1 MTAALNGGPKANGN
15 GYNDY
20 RPELDGHDELAASE
34 QTPLLAT
41 SPIAPAQDPEVA
53 EAICAEEEAAVAAAN
68 GGVGDQHG
76 HDKPLNKTQIFL
88 LCYARLVEPV
98 AFFSIFPYINQM
110 IQHVSPGVRDADVG
124 FYSGLIESLFSLTQM
139 LVMLFW
145 GRVADRVGR
154 KPVLVASLVGVC
166 GATSIFGMATSL
178 WQMVLFRCLA
188 GVFAGTIVTIRT
200 MISEHSTPR
209 TQARSFSF
217 FAFAGNVGITVGPLL
232 GGVLADPAQQYPG
245 VFGGVRFFER
255 YPYAL
260 PSFAVGAVGL
270 TAVLTSAF
278 FVEETLV
285 KKSKATAQEEG
296 VGSVGPA
303 KEKSTWEL
311 LKTPGVGFVLY
322 VFAHVMLLAFAYTA
336 IISIFWFTSVEL
348 GGIEFTKFQ
357 IGLFMALT
365 GVSQAFWL
373 LVVFPPLQHRLG
385 TNGVMRLCANCYP
398 FFLGTNALLNA
409 LRRAGFDSAF
419 WVAVPCFLAVGP
431 GVSMSFTAVQLALND
446 ISPSPAMLGTL
457 NALALTG
464 LSGLRAFTPAL
475 FTSIFALGA
484 NSQFLGGYLVWAI
497 LVLLAAGFTVAAR
510 YLPEAS
516 EKGFPT
522 AATTATEAHAVRQ
535 DETEVEGGTR

>member
-15 GYNDY
+15 GYGNNSNGHHLG
-20 RPELDGHDELAASE
+20 PELNGQDELAASE
-34 QTPLLAT
+34 QTPLLA
-41 SPIAPAQDPEVA
+41 SASIAPAQDPDVADALCA
-53 EAICAEEEAAVAAAN
+53 EAEASDSRN
-68 GGVGDQHG
+68 GHQHG
-76 HDKPLNKTQIFL
+76 HDKPLPRAQIFL

-110 IQHVSPGVRDADVG
+110 IQHVSPGIRDADVG

-139 LVMLFW
+139 LVMLVW
-145 GRVADRVGR
+145 GRAADRVGR

-166 GATSIFGMATSL
+166 CATSIFGMATSL

-232 GGVLADPAQQYPG
+232 GGVLADPAQQYPR
-245 VFGGVRFFER
+245 VFGGVRFFEA

-260 PSFAVGAVGL
+260 PSFAVGVVGL

-285 KKSKATAQEEG
+285 RKPKMTAQEEG
-296 VGSVGPA
+296 HRQA
-303 KEKSTWEL
+303 EAAEKSTWEL
-311 LKTPGVGFVLY
+311 LKTPGVGIVLY

-336 IISIFWFTSVEL
+336 IIPVFWFTSVEL
-348 GGIEFTKFQ
+348 GGLQFTKFQ

-385 TNGVMRLCANCYP
+385 TNGVMRLCANLYP
-398 FFLGTNALLNA
+398 FFLGTNALLNV
-409 LRRAGFDSAF
+409 LRRAGFDAVF
-419 WVAVPCFLAVGP
+419 WVAAPCFLAIGP

-446 ISPSPAMLGTL
+446 VSPSPAMLGTL

-464 LSGLRAFTPAL
+464 LSGLRAFAPAL

-484 NSQFLGGYLVWAI
+484 NTQFLGGYLVWVI
-497 LVLLAAGFTVAAR
+497 LVILAAGFTVAAR

-516 EKGFPT
+516 EKDFP
-522 AATTATEAHAVRQ
+522 AEAPEGRQ
-535 DETEVEGGTR
+535 GEAEVEDEDERR

>member
-15 GYNDY
+15 GCYNHNHHS
-20 RPELDGHDELAASE
+20 RPELEDEDLAASE
-34 QTPLLAT
+34 QTPLLA
-41 SPIAPAQDPEVA
+41 SSAIAPAQDPDVA
-53 EAICAEEEAAVAAAN
+53 GALCAEEEVAAAAN
-68 GGVGDQHG
+68 
-76 HDKPLNKTQIFL
+76 DKPLPKTQIFL

-110 IQHVSPGVRDADVG
+110 IQHVAPGIRDADVG

-139 LVMLFW
+139 LVMLVW
-145 GRVADRVGR
+145 GRAADRVGR

-232 GGVLADPAQQYPG
+232 GGVLADPAQQYPR
-245 VFGGVRFFER
+245 VFGGVRFFEA

-260 PSFAVGAVGL
+260 PSFAVGVVGL

-285 KKSKATAQEEG
+285 KKMSKAAAAPEEG
-296 VGSVGPA
+296 RQVT
-303 KEKSTWEL
+303 KDEKSTWEL
-311 LKTPGVGFVLY
+311 LKTPGVGIVLY

-336 IISIFWFTSVEL
+336 IIPVFWFTSVKL
-348 GGIEFTKFQ
+348 GGLAFTKFQ
-357 IGLFMALT
+357 IGAFMAMT
-365 GVSQAFWL
+365 GVSQAVWL
-373 LVVFPPLQHRLG
+373 LVVFPPLQHRMG

-409 LRRAGFDSAF
+409 LRRAGFDRVF
-419 WVAVPCFLAVGP
+419 WVAAPCFLAIGP

-446 ISPSPAMLGTL
+446 VSPSPAMLGTL

-475 FTSIFALGA
+475 FTSLFALGA
-484 NSQFLGGYLVWAI
+484 NTQILGGYLVWAI
-497 LVLLAAGFTVAAR
+497 LFLLAAGFTVASR

-516 EKGFPT
+516 EKDFP
-522 AATTATEAHAVRQ
+522 AAQAVRQ
-535 DETEVEGGTR
+535 GEAEVEGESR

>member
-1 MTAALNGGPKANGN
+1 MTAALNGSPKANGN
-15 GYNDY
+15 ACYNRHHS
-20 RPELDGHDELAASE
+20 RPEMADDELAASE
-34 QTPLLAT
+34 QTPLLA
-41 SPIAPAQDPEVA
+41 SASIAPAQDPGVA
-53 EAICAEEEAAVAAAN
+53 GALCAEEDAAN
-68 GGVGDQHG
+68 GSSVGDHHG
-76 HDKPLNKTQIFL
+76 QHDKPLPKTQIFL

-110 IQHVSPGVRDADVG
+110 IQHVSPGIRDADVG

-139 LVMLFW
+139 LVMLVW
-145 GRVADRVGR
+145 GRAADRVGR

-166 GATSIFGMATSL
+166 CATSIFGMATSL

-188 GVFAGTIVTIRT
+188 GVFAGTI
-200 MISEHSTPR
+200 
-209 TQARSFSF
+209 ARSFSF

-232 GGVLADPAQQYPG
+232 GGVLADPAQQYPR
-245 VFGGVRFFER
+245 VFGGVRFFEA

-260 PSFAVGAVGL
+260 PSFAVGVVGL
-270 TAVLTSAF
+270 TAVVTSAF

-296 VGSVGPA
+296 QRPTA
-303 KEKSTWEL
+303 KEESTWEL
-311 LKTPGVGFVLY
+311 LKTPGVGIVLY

-336 IISIFWFTSVEL
+336 IIPVFWFTSVEL
-348 GGIEFTKFQ
+348 GGFAFTKFQ
-357 IGLFMALT
+357 IGMFMAMT

-373 LVVFPPLQHRLG
+373 LVVFPPLQHRMG

-409 LRRAGFDSAF
+409 LRRAGFDRAF
-419 WVAVPCFLAVGP
+419 WIAAPCFLAVGP

-446 ISPSPAMLGTL
+446 VSPSPAMLGTL

-475 FTSIFALGA
+475 FTSLFALGA
-484 NSQFLGGYLVWAI
+484 NTQLLGGYLVWVI
-497 LVLLAAGFTVAAR
+497 LFLLAAGFTVASR

-516 EKGFPT
+516 EKDFP
-522 AATTATEAHAVRQ
+522 AANGPAEA
-535 DETEVEGGTR
+535 EVEGDAR

>member
-1 MTAALNGGPKANGN
+1 MTAALNGGAKANGN
-15 GYNDY
+15 GYNN
-20 RPELDGHDELAASE
+20 RPELHDELAASE

-41 SPIAPAQDPEVA
+41 ASIAPAQDPDVA
-53 EAICAEEEAAVAAAN
+53 EAIVEDEGTGRAT
-68 GGVGDQHG
+68 HG
-76 HDKPLNKTQIFL
+76 HHHDKPLPKAQIFL

-98 AFFSIFPYINQM
+98 AFFSIFPYINDM
-110 IQHVSPGVRDADVG
+110 ILHVSPGIRKVDVG

-139 LVMLFW
+139 LVMLVW
-145 GRVADRVGR
+145 GRAADRVGR
-154 KPVLVASLVGVC
+154 KPVLVVSLVGVC
-166 GATSIFGMATSL
+166 CATSIFGMATSL
-178 WQMVLFRCLA
+178 WQMMLFRCLA

-232 GGVLADPAQQYPG
+232 GGVLADPAQQYPN
-245 VFGGVRFFER
+245 VFGGIRFFEQ

-260 PSFAVGAVGL
+260 PSFAVGVVGL

-285 KKSKATAQEEG
+285 RKPKAGTQEEG
-296 VGSVGPA
+296 EQPA
-303 KEKSTWEL
+303 PKEKGTWEL
-311 LKTPGVGFVLY
+311 LKTPGVGIVLY

-336 IISIFWFTSVEL
+336 IIPVFWFTSAEL
-348 GGIEFTKFQ
+348 GGLAFTKFQ
-357 IGLFMALT
+357 IGMFMALT

-373 LVVFPPLQHRLG
+373 LVVFPPLQHRIG
-385 TNGVMRLCANCYP
+385 TNGVMRLCANLYP
-398 FFLGTNALLNA
+398 FFLGTSILLNA
-409 LRRAGFDSAF
+409 LRRAGYDRAF
-419 WVAVPCFLAVGP
+419 WIAAPTFLSIGP

-446 ISPSPAMLGTL
+446 VSPSPAMLGTL

-484 NSQFLGGYLVWAI
+484 RTQFLGGYFVWVLLV
-497 LVLLAAGFTVAAR
+497 VLAAGFTVAAR
-510 YLPEAS
+510 FLPEAS
-516 EKGFPT
+516 EKDFP
-522 AATTATEAHAVRQ
+522 ASPPNGADVDVDGQ
-535 DETEVEGGTR
+535 GETR

>member
-15 GYNDY
+15 GYNNSPND
-20 RPELDGHDELAASE
+20 HDDLAASE
-34 QTPLLAT
+34 QTPLLA
-41 SPIAPAQDPEVA
+41 SASIAPAQDPDVA
-53 EAICAEEEAAVAAAN
+53 EALCAEEDATATGN
-68 GGVGDQHG
+68 GSRNGHG
-76 HDKPLNKTQIFL
+76 HDKPLPRAQIFL

-98 AFFSIFPYINQM
+98 AFFSIFPYINDM
-110 IQHVSPGVRDADVG
+110 ILHVSPGIRTADVG

-139 LVMLFW
+139 LVMLVW
-145 GRVADRVGR
+145 GRAADRVGR

-166 GATSIFGMATSL
+166 CATSIFGMATSL

-188 GVFAGTIVTIRT
+188 GVFAGTI
-200 MISEHSTPR
+200 
-209 TQARSFSF
+209 ARSFSF
-217 FAFAGNVGITVGPLL
+217 FAFAGNLGITVGPLL
-232 GGVLADPAQQYPG
+232 GGVLADPAKLYPS
-245 VFGGVRFFER
+245 VFGGVRFFEE

-260 PSFAVGAVGL
+260 PSFAVGVVGL

-296 VGSVGPA
+296 CRQDA
-303 KEKSTWEL
+303 AEKSTWEL
-311 LKTPGVGFVLY
+311 LKTPGVGIVLY

-336 IISIFWFTSVEL
+336 IIPVFWFTSVEL
-348 GGIEFTKFQ
+348 GGFQFTNVQ
-357 IGLFMALT
+357 IGMFMALT

-373 LVVFPPLQHRLG
+373 LVHRMG
-385 TNGVMRLCANCYP
+385 TNGVMRLCANLYP

-409 LRRAGFDSAF
+409 LRRAGFDRAF
-419 WVAVPCFLAVGP
+419 WIAVPCFLAIGP

-446 ISPSPAMLGTL
+446 VSPSPAMLGTL

-484 NSQFLGGYLVWAI
+484 NTQFWGGYLVWVI
-497 LVLLAAGFTVAAR
+497 LVILAAGFTVATR

-516 EKGFPT
+516 EKDFPASP
-522 AATTATEAHAVRQ
+522 AAEAQAVRQ
-535 DETEVEGGTR
+535 GEGEVEDEAGRR

>member
-15 GYNDY
+15 GCYHNNHRS
-20 RPELDGHDELAASE
+20 RPELDEDLATSE
-34 QTPLLAT
+34 QTPLLA
-41 SPIAPAQDPEVA
+41 SAAIAPAQDPDVA
-53 EAICAEEEAAVAAAN
+53 GAICAEDEVAAAAAN
-68 GGVGDQHG
+68 
-76 HDKPLNKTQIFL
+76 DKPLPKTQIFL

-110 IQHVSPGVRDADVG
+110 IQHVAPGIRDADVG

-139 LVMLFW
+139 LVMLVW
-145 GRVADRVGR
+145 GRAADRVGR

-166 GATSIFGMATSL
+166 CATSIFGMATSL

-232 GGVLADPAQQYPG
+232 GGVLADPAQQYPS
-245 VFGGVRFFER
+245 VFGGVRFFEA

-260 PSFAVGAVGL
+260 PSFAVGVVGL

-285 KKSKATAQEEG
+285 KKSKATVQEEG
-296 VGSVGPA
+296 QRQLA

-311 LKTPGVGFVLY
+311 LKTPGVGIVLY

-336 IISIFWFTSVEL
+336 IIPVFWFTSVQL
-348 GGIEFTKFQ
+348 GGLAFTKFQ
-357 IGLFMALT
+357 IGAFMAMT

-373 LVVFPPLQHRLG
+373 LVVFPPLQHRMG

-409 LRRAGFDSAF
+409 LRRAGFDRVF
-419 WVAVPCFLAVGP
+419 WVAAPCFLAVGP

-446 ISPSPAMLGTL
+446 VSPSPAMLGTL

-475 FTSIFALGA
+475 FTSLFALGA
-484 NSQFLGGYLVWAI
+484 NTQILGGYLVWVI
-497 LVLLAAGFTVAAR
+497 LFLLAAGFTVASR

-516 EKGFPT
+516 EKDFPT
-522 AATTATEAHAVRQ
+522 TNSAVRQ
-535 DETEVEGGTR
+535 GEAEVDEESR